1 MCKLS
6 EVPGRFLEF
15 AKASPMFACVILSL
29 AICGGVCGGACW
41 YIGDVMGHHNDRLCD
56 LMTMQTQAQ
65 VETAKAIQV
74 LALRVENIERKLE
87 R

>member
-6 EVPGRFLEF
+6 EVLARFMDF
-15 AKASPMFACVILSL
+15 ANASPVFACVMLSL
-29 AICGGVCGGACW
+29 VICGASCW

-65 VETAKAIQV
+65 VETAKAIQL
-74 LALRVENIERKLE
+74 LAVRIENIERKLE
-87 R
+87 K

>member
-6 EVPGRFLEF
+6 EVPARFLDF
-15 AKASPMFACVILSL
+15 AKASPVIACVMLSL
-29 AICGGVCGGACW
+29 AICGGACW
-41 YIGDVMGHHNDRLCD
+41 YIGDIMSHYNDRLCD
-56 LMTMQTQAQ
+56 LMTLQTQAQ

-87 R
+87 K

>member
-6 EVPGRFLEF
+6 EVPARFLDF
-15 AKASPMFACVILSL
+15 AKASPVIACVMLSL
-29 AICGGVCGGACW
+29 AICGGACW
-41 YIGDVMGHHNDRLCD
+41 YIGDIMSHYNDRLCD
-56 LMTMQTQAQ
+56 LMSLQTQAQ

>member
-6 EVPGRFLEF
+6 EVSARFMDF
-15 AKASPMFACVILSL
+15 AKASPGFSCVMLSL
-29 AICGGVCGGACW
+29 VICGASCW

-65 VETAKAIQV
+65 VETAKAIQL
-74 LALRVENIERKLE
+74 LAVRIENIERKLE
-87 R
+87 K

>member
-6 EVPGRFLEF
+6 EVSARFMDF
-15 AKASPMFACVILSL
+15 AKASPGFACVMLSL
-29 AICGGVCGGACW
+29 VICGASCW

-65 VETAKAIQV
+65 VETAKAIQM
-74 LALRVENIERKLE
+74 LAVRIENIERKLE
-87 R
+87 K

>member
-6 EVPGRFLEF
+6 EVPARFLDL
-15 AKASPMFACVILSL
+15 AKASPVIACVMLSL
-29 AICGGVCGGACW
+29 AICGGACW
-41 YIGDVMGHHNDRLCD
+41 YIGDIMSHYNDRLCD

-65 VETAKAIQV
+65 VETARAIQL

-87 R
+87 K

>member
-6 EVPGRFLEF
+6 EVSARFMDF
-15 AKASPMFACVILSL
+15 AKASPGFACVILSL
-29 AICGGVCGGACW
+29 VICGASCW

-65 VETAKAIQV
+65 VETAKAIQL
-74 LALRVENIERKLE
+74 LAVRIENIERKLE
-87 R
+87 K